1 MPTHKWKDLRAKRF
15 SPAQLVES
23 EDWVRREVLEL
34 NLRAVR
40 ELTGKTQVDLAEAL
54 KMTQSELSKSERRDD
69 HLLSTL
75 RRYVEALGGR
85 LEVLAVFDDK
95 QVRLKGV

>member
-1 MPTHKWKDLRAKRF
+1 MATRKWKDLRAKKF
-15 SPAQLVES
+15 SSADLVEN

-40 ELTGKTQVDLAEAL
+40 ELSGKTQVDLAKAL